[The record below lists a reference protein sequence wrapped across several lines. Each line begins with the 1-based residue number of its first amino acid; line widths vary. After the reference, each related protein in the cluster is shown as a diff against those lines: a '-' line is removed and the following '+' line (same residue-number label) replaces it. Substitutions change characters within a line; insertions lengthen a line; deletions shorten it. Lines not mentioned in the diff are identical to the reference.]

1 MVYDISKYI
10 IRKGYEKEDK
20 IVAQNF
26 YEMWIDIGM
35 TNDDIDENWM
45 EIILNKIKKDRYEL
59 KLTTIVVIDVN
70 NNEEK
75 IIGSAVCQI
84 YNTNSLH
91 PHIIKY
97 TTLQTGYIWGV
108 YVKPEYR
115 NTEIKE
121 LEKNLLKNVIIIV
134 KKLVVQKL
142 NYGHQIKE
150 NMYINI
156 MDMIL

>member
-59 KLTTIVVIDVN
+59 KLTTIVVVDVN

>member
-59 KLTTIVVIDVN
+59 KLTTIVVVDVN

-121 LEKNLLKNVIIIV
+121 LEKT
-134 KKLVVQKL
+134 
-142 NYGHQIKE
+142 Y
-150 NMYINI
+150 
-156 MDMIL
+156 